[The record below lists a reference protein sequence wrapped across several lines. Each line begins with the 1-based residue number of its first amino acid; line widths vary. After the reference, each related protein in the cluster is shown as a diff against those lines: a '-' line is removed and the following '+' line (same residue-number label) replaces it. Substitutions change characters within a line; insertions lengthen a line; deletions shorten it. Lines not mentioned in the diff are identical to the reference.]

1 MSERASYASVQ
12 SALES
17 RLLLQASAPA
27 AVRQQ
32 HTLRSSISPSP
43 TPTQCPPTRAGG
55 SRQQGRRDHWR
66 RRCCQLCYC
75 LPSLSP
81 LMSAALSKPAYS
93 VGMCRIWRVSRPCR
107 VLAPPSS
114 ACILDTDSPVG
125 LLANSCECSEPYRWV
140 AAVTTCSCRAAH
152 KAAPPAI
159 IITVPV
165 VSSLAELQSSHHP
178 NTY

>member
-1 MSERASYASVQ
+1 MVQ

-17 RLLLQASAPA
+17 RLLQRRARRRLFVSSSRSTHYCTLFHPLPAPA
-27 AVRQQ
+27 
-32 HTLRSSISPSP
+32 H
-43 TPTQCPPTRAGG
+43 
-55 SRQQGRRDHWR
+55 SRRLQQGRRDETAM
-66 RRCCQLCYC
+66 LPAVL

-81 LMSAALSKPAYS
+81 LLMSAGLSKPAYS

-159 IITVPV
+159 ITVPV
-165 VSSLAELQSSHHP
+165 VSSLAELRSCHHP

>member
-1 MSERASYASVQ
+1 MYPAVQ

-17 RLLLQASAPA
+17 RLLQRRARRRLF
-27 AVRQQ
+27 V
-32 HTLRSSISPSP
+32 SSSSTHYCALFHHLPSP
-43 TPTQCPPTRAGG
+43 AHSCWLQH
-55 SRQQGRRDHWR
+55 GRRDETAM
-66 RRCCQLCYC
+66 LPAVL

-165 VSSLAELQSSHHP
+165 VSSLAELRSCHHP

>member
-1 MSERASYASVQ
+1 MSQVMYPAVQ

-17 RLLLQASAPA
+17 RLLQRRARRRLFVSSSTHYCTLFHHLPAPA
-27 AVRQQ
+27 HSCR
-32 HTLRSSISPSP
+32 L
-43 TPTQCPPTRAGG
+43 
-55 SRQQGRRDHWR
+55 QQGRADETAM
-66 RRCCQLCYC
+66 LPAVL

-159 IITVPV
+159 ITVPV
-165 VSSLAELQSSHHP
+165 VSSLAELRSCHHP